1 MRCGGDADGGPSA
14 VLGQYS
20 ELRPLAARNRIPAT
34 PVALLRFGDS
44 TAFDPRWGSERRP
57 GYERYDTG
65 SLAFR
70 GLLRRVAKLKV
81 GGWQVEVFPAS
92 IGLLFCPNGR
102 KIL

>member
-44 TAFDPRWGSERRP
+44 TAFDPRRGRNASQDMN
-57 GYERYDTG
+57 DTTLG
-65 SLAFR
+65 HWLLGVCY
-70 GLLRRVAKLKV
+70 GLSR
-81 GGWQVEVFPAS
+81 
-92 IGLLFCPNGR
+92 N
-102 KIL
+102 